1 MFALNST
8 FNPFPSSVEGTSEHL
23 MTLSQN
29 QFSFE
34 MQNKIEAII
43 KNQPDF
49 VEGVTNI
56 FGRPMEQIT
65 IVDDFDEISNSPSLK
80 IGQIIKLLTDTF
92 IINVLSVLY
101 ILYEKYGEDSMKRS
115 KYNRLNSQFCYP
127 AIISNLLSR
136 PAWTWRTFIGPI
148 SSTTADAVVLIGMN
162 QFKYNLIIGL
172 VTLTLGGVEVK
183 NACGAKLAEFRK
195 TSAISS
201 IFIKTF

>member
-8 FNPFPSSVEGTSEHL
+8 FNPFPSSVEGTSEYL
-23 MTLSQN
+23 MTLSKA
-29 QFSFE
+29 QFSSE

-56 FGRPMEQIT
+56 FGRPMEQMK
-65 IVDDFDEISNSPSLK
+65 IVDEFDEISNSLTLK

-92 IINVLSVLY
+92 IINGLSVLY

-127 AIISNLLSR
+127 VIISNLLSR
-136 PAWTWRTFIGPI
+136 PAWTWRTFMGPI
-148 SSTTADAVVLIGMN
+148 SSTAADAVVLIGKN
-162 QFKYNLIIGL
+162 QGYKMYI
-172 VTLTLGGVEVK
+172 
-183 NACGAKLAEFRK
+183 
-195 TSAISS
+195 
-201 IFIKTF
+201 

>member
-23 MTLSQN
+23 RTLSQA
-29 QFSFE
+29 QFSSE

-49 VEGVTNI
+49 VKGITNI

-80 IGQIIKLLTDTF
+80 ICQIIKLLTDTF

-127 AIISNLLSR
+127 VIISNLLSR

-148 SSTTADAVVLIGMN
+148 SSTAADAVVLIGKD
-162 QFKYNLIIGL
+162 QGFKFKYNTYYG
-172 VTLTLGGVEVK
+172 TWT
-183 NACGAKLAEFRK
+183 
-195 TSAISS
+195 
-201 IFIKTF
+201 

>member
-8 FNPFPSSVEGTSEHL
+8 FNPFPSSVEGTSEYL
-23 MTLSQN
+23 MTLSQA
-29 QFSFE
+29 QFSSE

-65 IVDDFDEISNSPSLK
+65 IVDEFDEISNSLSLK
-80 IGQIIKLLTDTF
+80 ICQILKCLIDIF
-92 IINVLSVLY
+92 ITNVLSVLY

-162 QFKYNLIIGL
+162 QSKYSR
-172 VTLTLGGVEVK
+172 TWQ
-183 NACGAKLAEFRK
+183 
-195 TSAISS
+195 
-201 IFIKTF
+201 

>member
-23 MTLSQN
+23 LTLSQA
-29 QFSFE
+29 QFSSE

-65 IVDDFDEISNSPSLK
+65 IADDFDEISNSPTL
-80 IGQIIKLLTDTF
+80 QICYFLKLLTDFF
-92 IINVLSVLY
+92 ISNVLSVLF
-101 ILYEKYGEDSMKRS
+101 ILYDKYGEDSMKRS
-115 KYNRLNSQFCYP
+115 KYNRMTSQFCYP

-162 QFKYNLIIGL
+162 QSKVYYAVHNYLLI
-172 VTLTLGGVEVK
+172 LTQ
-183 NACGAKLAEFRK
+183 C
-195 TSAISS
+195 
-201 IFIKTF
+201 